1 MPLSAEDVLLIIKL
15 RGRLWLWVFSNVG
28 PGNVA
33 INLAGFTHPFILA
46 FVLLFLYGFFPKLY
60 GF

>member
-1 MPLSAEDVLLIIKL
+1 MLLSAEDVLLIIKL

-33 INLAGFTHPFILA
+33 INLAGFMHPFILA
-46 FVLLFLYGFFPKLY
+46 FVLLF
-60 GF
+60 